1 MFEDKT
7 YENILN
13 EMLEKEK
20 DVDTSEGSLMYEACA
35 KAALV
40 LEEAY
45 LDMSRLYDNLI
56 IDTMEEE
63 EFVIFAEDRGVKRI
77 PATAPIVMCDIAQEI
92 EIGTRFSCNEYDYTI
107 ISLQSQE
114 EETYHYLA
122 KCDTA
127 GTEANNNKGDI
138 EPIDYI
144 EDWKEGVISYT
155 VTYGKEQESI
165 DVYKER
171 FKEVRYK
178 IKSFAGNRAAY
189 REYIQKYNE
198 LYGGAADCIPLRTTD
213 KETIDVWVVDSDYK
227 ALTSDVL
234 NSIQEYVDPV
244 NASGEGEGTAPIGHV
259 VKIKTPEDVTVN
271 ITITVTLESDYTWE
285 GVKDTV
291 KNNITNYL
299 LTLRKIWSKNQKCT
313 VRISQIEYAV
323 LSVEG
328 IIDCTAT
335 KINGLESN
343 LELPYTKVP
352 VMGSVVN
359 G

>member
-1 MFEDKT
+1 MFENKT
-7 YENILN
+7 YENIMK
-13 EMLEKEK
+13 EMLEKGK
-20 DVDTSEGSLMYEACA
+20 DVDTSEGSLMYEACSKMA
-35 KAALV
+35 V
-40 LEEAY
+40 MLEEIY

-63 EFVIFAEDRGVKRI
+63 EFVIFAEDRGVNRI
-77 PATAPIVMCDIAQEI
+77 PATAPIVMCDIAQQI

-107 ISLQSQE
+107 ISLNSIE
-114 EETYHYLA
+114 ENVYHYLA
-122 KCDTA
+122 RCDTA
-127 GTEANNNKGDI
+127 GTEANNNKGDM

-144 EDWKEGVISYT
+144 EDWEEGIVSYT
-155 VTYGKEQESI
+155 VTYGKEQEDI

-178 IKSFAGNRAAY
+178 IKSFAGNKAAY

-198 LYGGAADCIPLRTTD
+198 LYGGAPDCIPLRTTD
-213 KETIDVWVVDSDYK
+213 KETINIWVVDSDYK
-227 ALTSDVL
+227 ALTSDVVS
-234 NSIQEYVDPV
+234 SIQEYVDPE
-244 NASGEGEGTAPIGHV
+244 NASGEGEGTAPIGHF
-259 VKIKTPEDVTVN
+259 VKINTPEDVEIHIAV
-271 ITITVTLESDYTWE
+271 TVTLESDYTWE

-291 KNNITNYL
+291 QNSISNYL
-299 LTLRKIWSKNQKCT
+299 LTLRKLWSKNQKCT

-323 LSVEG
+323 LSVDG
-328 IIDCTAT
+328 IIDCTGT
-335 KINGLESN
+335 KINDLESN